1 MLQVESPHAF
11 ACVDGMVYNVMYRMC
26 ALSCGFIVMQLLEAL
41 NKPWDD
47 PIIDTNDKHLVD
59 FNGS

>member
-11 ACVDGMVYNVMYRMC
+11 ACVDGMAYIVMYQMC
-26 ALSCGFIVMQLLEAL
+26 ALSCGFIVMQLLEAF

-59 FNGS
+59 FNGF